1 MKNQQYR
8 PDIDG
13 LRAFAVLAVIAFHL
27 FGVRGGYVGVDIFFV
42 ISGFLITKIILSESK
57 SNSFTFFNFYSRR
70 IKRIFPALLIVL
82 LCVFLAGVI
91 FFLSEELKFLT
102 KHIVAGSIF
111 SSNILL
117 WFEAGYFDQASHYK
131 PLLHLWSLGVEE
143 QFYIVWPL
151 ILITLLKLRLNLIY
165 SSLFLIL
172 ISFLL
177 NIYWIQ
183 FDADASFYLFFSR
196 AWQLILGALAAFLL
210 IENSIES
217 YLNRNLLIANLF
229 SGLGAVLCI
238 FAIIV
243 FKPDFLYPGYWA
255 LLPTLG
261 TFLIILG
268 GAQTVLN
275 QYILSKSLMVK
286 VGLISFPLY
295 LWHWPIFS
303 FMKIL
308 NHGEVTNFWK
318 LIALVLSF
326 ILAFATYVFLEKKIR
341 YKKSNLVT
349 LILLALMICLAL
361 FSTFVF
367 FKDGFNS
374 RWPAYESKYELIK
387 KNDSRHDES
396 LLKKCK
402 KTFIAQKFAGECST
416 NNPDAEPEVILI
428 GDSHAISI
436 ASGLAYYYDQHG
448 QTFMLLARGAC
459 VPLIDTET
467 TRPGKADVCKDIFDE
482 IYEYIKSNK
491 SIKLVILTFRGPWYL
506 SGGGNSYHKQ
516 PRNPLV
522 LNKSIKQGY
531 IDTFSALHAVNKRLL
546 VLDDVPEF
554 SFMPKEC
561 VSYRPIISKYNPIVS
576 CEADRIYSDS
586 IRAEYSSVLQEI
598 KVSFGYKVIDPMEI
612 FCNED
617 KCTALNEYGLL
628 FKDDNHLSING
639 SFYYADRLFK
649 QYSDL
654 LLLK

>member
-42 ISGFLITKIILSESK
+42 ISGFLITNIILSEWK
-57 SNSFTFFNFYSRR
+57 SDSFTLFNFYSRR

-82 LCVFLAGVI
+82 LFVFLAGII
-91 FFLSEELKFLT
+91 FFLSEELKFLA

-151 ILITLLKLRLNLIY
+151 ILIALLRLRLNLIY
-165 SSLFLIL
+165 TSLFLIL

-183 FDADASFYLFFSR
+183 FDSDASFYLFVSR
-196 AWQLILGALAAFLL
+196 AWQLILGALLAFLL
-210 IENSIES
+210 VEDTFENYINHNF
-217 YLNRNLLIANLF
+217 LMANLF

-238 FAIIV
+238 YAIV
-243 FKPDFLYPGYWA
+243 KFKSDFLYPGYWA

-261 TFLIILG
+261 AFLIILG
-268 GAQTVLN
+268 GPHTILSKH
-275 QYILSKSLMVK
+275 ILSKSLMVK

-326 ILAFATYVFLEKKIR
+326 IFALATYVFLEKKIR

-349 LILLALMICLAL
+349 LILLALMICFAL
-361 FSTFVF
+361 LSTFVF
-367 FKDGFNS
+367 YKDGFNS
-374 RWPAYESKYELIK
+374 RWPAYESKYELIT
-387 KNDSRHDES
+387 KNDSRYNES

-402 KTFIAQKFAGECST
+402 ETFIAQKFAGECST
-416 NNPDAEPEVILI
+416 NNPDAEADVILI

-436 ASGLAYYYDQHG
+436 ASGLAYHYDQHG

-482 IYEYIKSNK
+482 VYEYINK
-491 SIKLVILTFRGPWYL
+491 KNSIKLVLLTFRGPWYL
-506 SGGGNSYHKQ
+506 SGGGNSYQKQ
-516 PRNPLV
+516 PSNPLV
-522 LNKSIKQGY
+522 LNKSIGQGY
-531 IDTFSALHAVNKRLL
+531 IDTFKSLHAVNKRLL
-546 VLDDVPEF
+546 VLDDIPELNF
-554 SFMPKEC
+554 SPKEC
-561 VSYRPIISKYNPIVS
+561 VNYRPIIDKYKPVVS
-576 CEADRIYSDS
+576 CESERVYSDS
-586 IRAEYSSVLQEI
+586 IRAKYSGILQDI
-598 KVSFGYKVIDPMEI
+598 KKSFGYEVIDPIEI
-612 FCNED
+612 FCND
-617 KCTALNEYGLL
+617 TKCSAINEYGLL
-628 FKDDNHLSING
+628 YKDDNHLSVNG

-649 QYSDL
+649 KYRHIL
-654 LLLK
+654 LSK